1 MSDSG
6 QDNNHDLF
14 LKVMAS
20 IKTERRRLALCRRFA
35 LASITCMAALLALY
49 PVWNAFRAQFLS
61 SGFSQFLSLLIWD
74 TRSVL
79 DNWQDYLLSLLES
92 FPIVN
97 AAVLLAV
104 IWAFLVSL
112 KFIFQYGKN
121 LIPVRRLKTVNN

>member
-1 MSDSG
+1 MGSLG
-6 QDNNHDLF
+6 QDNRHDLF
-14 LKVMAS
+14 LKVMSS
-20 IKTERRRLALCRRFA
+20 IKNERRRLAMCRRFV

-49 PVWNAFRAQFLS
+49 PVWNAFHAEFLS
-61 SGFSQFLSLLIWD
+61 SGFSQFLSLLFWD

-104 IWAFLVSL
+104 IWSFLVSL
-112 KFIFQYGKN
+112 KFIFQYSKS
-121 LIPVRRLKTVNN
+121 LSPARRLKTVNN